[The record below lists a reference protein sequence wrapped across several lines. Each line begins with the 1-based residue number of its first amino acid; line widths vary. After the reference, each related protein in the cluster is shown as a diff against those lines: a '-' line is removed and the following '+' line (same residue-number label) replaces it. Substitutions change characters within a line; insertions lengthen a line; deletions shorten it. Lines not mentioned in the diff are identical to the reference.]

1 MVRLAHF
8 GDTHIKNLKYHYEY
22 RKVFEQAYEML
33 REQKVDYIIH
43 CGDLAHTKTQLS
55 PEYFELATEFLKNL
69 ADIAP
74 THIIL
79 GNHDGNLRNSSRQ
92 DAITPIVD
100 ALNHPDLHLHKFSG
114 EVELD
119 NNITLNVLSVFD
131 ETNWTDPTNTDRIN
145 IALYHGAVNNSRTDL
160 GWIMDHGD
168 HDVAVFDK
176 FDYAFLGDIHK
187 TNQCLNETGTIRY
200 CGSTI
205 QQNHGETN
213 DKGFL
218 VWDIEDKTNY
228 EVNHHILEN
237 PKPFSTIELT
247 PKGNIPRKL
256 DIPTGAR
263 LRIVTHHKVS
273 LDKIRRVM
281 DTAKSK
287 FKPESLSF
295 VNKAGLKRS
304 SVDVDDL
311 GSTENLRDPS
321 VQERLIREYLKE
333 YEPDTK
339 TLERVFQL
347 NSRYDARVNGED
359 ASHRNVNWSLKNI
372 QFDNLFNYGEGNS
385 VNFEKLNGVV
395 GIFGKNYSGKS
406 SIIDSALYT
415 IYNSISKNN
424 RKNLNIINQTKPAGC
439 GRVEIDIAGKTYII
453 ERKSEKYT
461 KKLHGEETEEAKTDV
476 EFTMIDPA
484 TDEVV
489 SLNSLDRNG
498 TDKAI
503 RKIFGSLDDFLLTSM
518 SSQMGAMTFINEGS
532 TKRKEILAKFLD
544 LDQFD
549 KKFKLAKGDSIETRA
564 LLKKLEDNTFDEDIV
579 SLGAQLETNKVNKTT
594 QEKSCKKFKNKLN
607 KITQRVD
614 VIQDLFASAPVEIIN
629 VKKENKRLVKST
641 KQLEDCALR
650 IAGAKTKKLV
660 LLDKLSR
667 IEDFLAEYDSEAL
680 ESKIAEVLTLK
691 EEIREIETTLKIE
704 SRNKEN
710 YEKKLSVLD
719 EVPCGPDCGLRKYIK
734 DAYEAKQMLSETRIT
749 IHNLRTDLRLLSEN
763 LSEMDVD
770 SLRSQKEKHEQL
782 LEKQRTLSTEATS
795 LDLLVEKTNNEIN
808 TLTNDI
814 KAASDRIQTYEDNKE
829 AIENREGLIQEQS
842 DLADQKLLT
851 ENELSICEAKIMD
864 FIKQHGGIEQQIVN
878 LQEKKQELED
888 LRTEY
893 AAYDLFMRCTH
904 SNGIS
909 YDVVKRMLPLIN
921 EEVSTVLANVT
932 DFDIFFEA
940 EKNKLDIFIKHPKYE
955 ARPLEMA
962 SGAEKT
968 LAAIAIRI
976 ALTNVSTLPKSDIM
990 IMDEPGT
997 ALDAENL
1004 EGFMRVMEMIKG
1016 YYKTVLLITHLDS
1029 LKDIADMTIDIE
1041 RQDGYAYVNQ

>member
-22 RKVFEQAYEML
+22 RKVFEQAYQML

-79 GNHDGNLRNSSRQ
+79 GNHDGNLRNSTRQ

-100 ALNHPDLHLHKFSG
+100 ALEHPDLHLHKFSG
-114 EVELD
+114 EVKLD
-119 NNITLNVLSVFD
+119 HNVTLNVLSVFD
-131 ETNWTDPTNTDRIN
+131 ETNWTDPTDIDRIN

-168 HDVAVFDK
+168 HDVSVFDK

-187 TNQCLNETGTIRY
+187 TNQCLNDSGTIRY

-228 EVNHHILEN
+228 EVNHYVLEN
-237 PKPFSTIELT
+237 PKPFTTIELT
-247 PKGNIPRKL
+247 PKGNMPRNL
-256 DIPTGAR
+256 DIQEGCR

-281 DTAKSK
+281 DTAKSR

-311 GSTENLRDPS
+311 GSTENLRDPQ

-359 ASHRNVNWSLKNI
+359 ASHRNVKWSLKNM
-372 QFDNLFNYGEGNS
+372 QFDNLFNYGEANT

-424 RKNLNIINQTKPAGC
+424 RKNLNIINQNKSSGC
-439 GRVEIDIAGKTYII
+439 GRVEIDVAGKTYII

-484 TDEVV
+484 TDEEV
-489 SLNSLDRNG
+489 SMNSLDRNG

-549 KKFKLAKGDSIETRA
+549 KKFKLAKSDSIETRA

-579 SLGAQLETNKVNKTT
+579 NLETQLENNETEKTK
-594 QEKSCKKFKNKLN
+594 QEKACKKFKNKLN
-607 KITQRVD
+607 KITARVD
-614 VIQDLFASAPVEIIN
+614 EIESLFAAAPVEIIN
-629 VKKENKRLVKST
+629 IKKENKLLT
-641 KQLEDCALR
+641 KATKKLEDCGLR
-650 IAGAKTKKLV
+650 IAAAQAKKER
-660 LLDKLSR
+660 LLDKLAN
-667 IEDFLAEYDSEAL
+667 IKEFLSEYDSDAL
-680 ESKIAEVLTLK
+680 ESKIAEVLTIK
-691 EEIREIETTLKIE
+691 EEIRELETSLKIE
-704 SRNKEN
+704 TRNKEA

-734 DAYEAKQMLSETRIT
+734 DAYEAKQLLSETRIT
-749 IHNLRTDLRLLSEN
+749 IYNLQTDLRLRNET
-763 LSEMDVD
+763 LSEMNVD
-770 SLRSQKEKHEQL
+770 SLRSQKQKYEKL
-782 LEKQRTLSTEATS
+782 LEKQRNLSTEATS

-814 KAASDRIQTYEDNKE
+814 KTTSERIQTYEDNKE
-829 AIENREGLIQEQS
+829 AIENREELIQEQS
-842 DLADQKLLT
+842 DLADQKVLA

-864 FIKQHGGIEQQIVN
+864 FIKQHGGIEQQIIN
-878 LQEKKQELED
+878 LQAKKQELED

-1041 RQDGYAYVNQ
+1041 RQDGYAYVSQ

>member
-1 MVRLAHF
+1 MVRIAHVA
-8 GDTHIKNLKYHYEY
+8 DTHIKNLKYHYEY
-22 RKVFEQAYEML
+22 RKVFEQAYQIL
-33 REQKVDYIIH
+33 REQKVDYIVH

-55 PEYFELATEFLKNL
+55 PEYFELAAEFLKNL

-74 THIIL
+74 THILL

-119 NNITLNVLSVFD
+119 HNVTLNVLSVFD
-131 ETNWTDPTNTDRIN
+131 ETNWTDPTDTDRIN

-168 HDVAVFDK
+168 HDVSVFDK
-176 FDYAFLGDIHK
+176 FDYALLGDIHK
-187 TNQCLNETGTIRY
+187 TNQCLNDTGTIRY

-247 PKGNIPRKL
+247 PKGNMPRNL
-256 DIPTGAR
+256 DIQQGCR

-287 FKPESLSF
+287 FKPESLSL

-311 GSTENLRDPS
+311 GSTENLRDPA

-359 ASHRNVNWSLKNI
+359 ASHRNVKWSLKNM

-406 SIIDSALYT
+406 SIIDSMLYT
-415 IYNSISKNN
+415 VYNSISKNN
-424 RKNLNIINQTKPAGC
+424 RKNLNIVNQTKPAGC

-453 ERKSEKYT
+453 ERRSEKYT

-476 EFTMIDPA
+476 EFKMIDPA
-484 TDEVV
+484 TDEEV

-549 KKFKLAKGDSIETRA
+549 KKFKLAKSDSVDTRA
-564 LLKKLEDNTFDEDIV
+564 LL
-579 SLGAQLETNKVNKTT
+579 
-594 QEKSCKKFKNKLN
+594 
-607 KITQRVD
+607 
-614 VIQDLFASAPVEIIN
+614 
-629 VKKENKRLVKST
+629 
-641 KQLEDCALR
+641 
-650 IAGAKTKKLV
+650 
-660 LLDKLSR
+660 
-667 IEDFLAEYDSEAL
+667 
-680 ESKIAEVLTLK
+680 
-691 EEIREIETTLKIE
+691 
-704 SRNKEN
+704 
-710 YEKKLSVLD
+710 
-719 EVPCGPDCGLRKYIK
+719 RK
-734 DAYEAKQMLSETRIT
+734 
-749 IHNLRTDLRLLSEN
+749 LRTIPLT
-763 LSEMDVD
+763 
-770 SLRSQKEKHEQL
+770 
-782 LEKQRTLSTEATS
+782 RTL
-795 LDLLVEKTNNEIN
+795 
-808 TLTNDI
+808 
-814 KAASDRIQTYEDNKE
+814 
-829 AIENREGLIQEQS
+829 
-842 DLADQKLLT
+842 
-851 ENELSICEAKIMD
+851 
-864 FIKQHGGIEQQIVN
+864 
-878 LQEKKQELED
+878 
-888 LRTEY
+888 
-893 AAYDLFMRCTH
+893 
-904 SNGIS
+904 
-909 YDVVKRMLPLIN
+909 LPCRN
-921 EEVSTVLANVT
+921 
-932 DFDIFFEA
+932 
-940 EKNKLDIFIKHPKYE
+940 
-955 ARPLEMA
+955 
-962 SGAEKT
+962 
-968 LAAIAIRI
+968 
-976 ALTNVSTLPKSDIM
+976 
-990 IMDEPGT
+990 
-997 ALDAENL
+997 
-1004 EGFMRVMEMIKG
+1004 
-1016 YYKTVLLITHLDS
+1016 S
-1029 LKDIADMTIDIE
+1029 LK
-1041 RQDGYAYVNQ
+1041 